1 MDLRGRGLVDTRRV
15 GVGREGE
22 KNIKIKKKNKGM
34 PHKQPAHFEKE
45 MQHVLIFL
53 CILTV

>member
-1 MDLRGRGLVDTRRV
+1 MRGRGVVDTRRV

-22 KNIKIKKKNKGM
+22 KNIKTKKKNKGM